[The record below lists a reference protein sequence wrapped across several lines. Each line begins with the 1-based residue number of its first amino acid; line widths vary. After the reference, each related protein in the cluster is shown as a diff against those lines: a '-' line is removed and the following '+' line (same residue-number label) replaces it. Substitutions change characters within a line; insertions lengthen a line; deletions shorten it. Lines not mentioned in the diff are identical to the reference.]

1 MKKILLAF
9 DGGEPAH
16 RALEL
21 TVDLAR
27 QFGAEVT
34 VVSVTP
40 VHTGRVPVDPWDDRP
55 VHLQELAE
63 AQQLLRQ
70 RGIEPHLLAPAGEPA
85 PTIERIAT
93 EGEFDA
99 VILGSRGLSAI
110 SRFLQ
115 GSVSEHVAAH
125 SESTVIVA
133 R

>member
-1 MKKILLAF
+1 MKKILLAY
-9 DGGEPAH
+9 DGGEPAR

-27 QFGAEVT
+27 QFGAAVT

-40 VHTGRVPVDPWDDRP
+40 VHPGRAPIDPWDDRP

-63 AQQLLRQ
+63 AQQLLRD
-70 RGIEPHLLAPAGEPA
+70 RGIEPNLLAPAGEPA
-85 PTIERIAT
+85 QTIERIAE
-93 EGEFDA
+93 EGEFDT
-99 VILGSRGLSAI
+99 VILGSRGLGGI

-125 SESTVIVA
+125 GQSTVIVA